1 MRLEKEISLQTKSN
15 KYAHRHKCTHRSTH
29 EFLHIAVGCPF
40 WHTVSFF
47 LSFRTIHTPQCM
59 YVQLCVSIV
68 FKGLVH
74 VSVCN
79 CVFLL
84 LCVTHCVNWWVR
96 LFDSFTPRWD
106 VWHLFSVFIP
116 PWRHVKACLIL
127 KTPLIHSHSCY

>member
-1 MRLEKEISLQTKSN
+1 MRLEKEIKDVQTKSN

-47 LSFRTIHTPQCM
+47 LSFRAIHTPQCM

-84 LCVTHCVNWWVR
+84 LCELVSST
-96 LFDSFTPRWD
+96 
-106 VWHLFSVFIP
+106 VWQLHSQM
-116 PWRHVKACLIL
+116 RCL
-127 KTPLIHSHSCY
+127 TPLLCLCTSMKTCESLPHPENPTDTLTLLLLGRF